1 MIDSHA
7 TAARWGVHQTVLIAG
22 AVAAAVEMLVVLPI
36 QSLLGVPPLILFQ
49 SIASGWQGSA
59 AYSGGLAS
67 ALLGAALHLVIS
79 TVAAGI
85 FVYASR
91 IWPILVQRYFFSGL
105 VYGALVYAVMTYVVV
120 PLSAASLKPATETP
134 LIATSFAVH
143 LFFFALPISMV
154 NRYGGVRTRFS

>member
-22 AVAAAVEMLVVLPI
+22 VVAAVVEMLVVVPV

-49 SIASGWQGSA
+49 SIASGWEGNA

-67 ALLGAALHLVIS
+67 ALFGAALHLVIS
-79 TVAAGI
+79 VVAAGI
-85 FVYASR
+85 YVYASR
-91 IWPILVQRYFFSGL
+91 IWPILVQRYVFAGL
-105 VYGALVYAVMTYVVV
+105 VYGALVYAVMTYVVL
-120 PLSAASLKPATETP
+120 PLSAATFKPTTETP
-134 LIATSFAVH
+134 LMATSFAVH
-143 LFFFALPISMV
+143 LFCFALPISMI

>member
-7 TAARWGVHQTVLIAG
+7 TAARWGIHQTVLIAG
-22 AVAAAVEMLVVLPI
+22 GAAAVVDMLAVIATRNL
-36 QSLLGVPPLILFQ
+36 QGVPPLLVLQ
-49 SIASGWQGSA
+49 SIASGWQGHA

-67 ALLGAALHLVIS
+67 ALFGAALHLVIS
-79 TVAAGI
+79 IVAAGI

-91 IWPILVQRYFFSGL
+91 IWPILVQRHVVAGL

-120 PLSAASLKPATETP
+120 PLSAVTDRPTTETP